1 MCDLVRMLTHRFSI
15 IRMFNAD
22 GTGSGSGSGAGS
34 EGATPGAGDGAG
46 SESGSGAPSLTA
58 EQQAAV
64 NVEVARQLSGAV
76 APKVAAALQKHTAE
90 LKALADAENQTA
102 EQQANARAEA
112 AEKAANETVAA
123 ANKTLVAAAAQ
134 IAALTAGANPARVEA
149 LLKLSDLSTVQ
160 VTDGTPDA
168 AAVKTAID
176 AALKD
181 FPEFKTTA
189 PAGGASGGD
198 LNGGGGTTVTKE
210 QFEAMTY
217 ADRLTLHQ
225 SHPDIYNRLA
235 AA

>member
-1 MCDLVRMLTHRFSI
+1 MTLRRRFTPL
-15 IRMFNAD
+15 FFFTAD
-22 GTGSGSGSGAGS
+22 GTDGAGGAGS
-34 EGATPGAGDGAG
+34 PTPAAGSDGEGSAATPPV
-46 SESGSGAPSLTA
+46 SFTA
-58 EQQAAV
+58 EQQAAI
-64 NVEVARQLSGAV
+64 NAEVAKQLGASV
-76 APKVAAALQKHTAE
+76 APKVAAAEAKARTQWETD

-123 ANKTLVAAAAQ
+123 ANKTLVNAAAQ

-149 LLKLSDLSTVQ
+149 LLKLADLSTVE

-217 ADRLTLHQ
+217 ADRVKLHQ
-225 SHPDIYNRLA
+225 SHPDIYDRLA

>member
-1 MCDLVRMLTHRFSI
+1 MTLRRRFTPL
-15 IRMFNAD
+15 FLLDPNTPAG
-22 GTGSGSGSGAGS
+22 GTPA
-34 EGATPGAGDGAG
+34 
-46 SESGSGAPSLTA
+46 APAAPAAPASVTDPAPAAEPAAPTFTA
-58 EQQAAV
+58 EQQTAINA
-64 NVEVARQLSGAV
+64 EVARQLSGAV
-76 APKVAAALQKHTAE
+76 APKVAAALQKQAADLQT
-90 LKALADAENQTA
+90 LADAENQTA

-149 LLKLSDLSTVQ
+149 LLKLADLSTVE

-217 ADRLTLHQ
+217 ADRVKLHQ